1 MLTLKQLILLALSNL
16 KCKEEPLTFAIHLP
30 LFCLFGCIICAQD
43 KQKINAHIDNEN
55 SFFSDASQMQ
65 NHYFPLLSSTHYF
78 ILCPL
83 PNSPLP
89 SLHTHDYIFLDV
101 THKFENCSFI
111 LSLLEQEG
119 NIHRWV
125 CECNTLF

>member
-43 KQKINAHIDNEN
+43 KQTHTSIMRIH
-55 SFFSDASQMQ
+55 FSQM
-65 NHYFPLLSSTHYF
+65 HLKCKTTIFLSCHLLTISSSVPYQTH
-78 ILCPL
+78 
-83 PNSPLP
+83 P
-89 SLHTHDYIFLDV
+89 SLPYILMIIFFLDV

-119 NIHRWV
+119 NIHCWV